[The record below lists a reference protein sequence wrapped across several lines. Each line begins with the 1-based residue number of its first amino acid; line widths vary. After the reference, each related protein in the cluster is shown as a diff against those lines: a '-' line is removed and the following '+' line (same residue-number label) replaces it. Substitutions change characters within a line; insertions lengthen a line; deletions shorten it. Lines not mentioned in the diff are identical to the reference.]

1 MTNSYFDYYDYFGK
15 TLTKQ
20 QADEIVRKKGLTP
33 NPSSYVRVGVVH
45 VTKQLLDAGEDLF
58 FNRELGNSF
67 LGQLFGD
74 SAGLEAEFTKA
85 FQDLGGK
92 ATTNLQITL

>member
-33 NPSSYVRVGVVH
+33 NPSYYARVGVVH

-58 FNRELGNSF
+58 FNRELGNNF